1 MATIYREFQVNAP
14 ADFVW
19 AAYLDIGAI
28 HARLARGFVSD
39 TVLVG
44 ETRTVTFANGFVVDE
59 RIVAIDDEHRR
70 LAYSATGGKATHHN
84 ASFQVFAEPDGKS
97 RVLWITDLLPD
108 DVREQIAQMVDF
120 GIVAMQ
126 RTLEQTFAG
135 AA

>member
-14 ADFVW
+14 TDFVW
-19 AAYLDIGAI
+19 AAYADIGAI
-28 HARLARGFVSD
+28 HTRLARGFVTD
-39 TVLVG
+39 TVLIG

-59 RIVAIDDEHRR
+59 RIVAIDDEHCR

-84 ASFQVFAEPDGKS
+84 ASFQVFAEPDDKS

-108 DVREQIAQMVDF
+108 DVRAQIAQMVDF

-126 RTLEQTFAG
+126 RTLEQTFVD